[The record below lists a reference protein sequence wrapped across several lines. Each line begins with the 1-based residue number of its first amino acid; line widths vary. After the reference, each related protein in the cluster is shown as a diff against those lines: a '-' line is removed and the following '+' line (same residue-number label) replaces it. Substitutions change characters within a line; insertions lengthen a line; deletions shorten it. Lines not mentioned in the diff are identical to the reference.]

1 MSEHARA
8 IPGYGTRDVARMI
21 GLSEAQVRSWVHAGF
36 VSPSRG
42 PRGAFLFSFA
52 DLVLLRAARGLAR
65 SRIGPIR
72 IRRTLDRLRE
82 QLPPGRSLAGLR
94 FAAMAGRVVVGDEAA
109 SWQPE
114 SGQVLF
120 DFGAEELGKKARP
133 LVRRAFREAR
143 AAGEDLEA
151 RDWFAWGC
159 ELEAS
164 SPAEAADAYRKAID
178 ADPSHADA
186 MINLGRLRQQDGHPE
201 EAERLYRTA
210 LARRPDD
217 ATAAFNLGVALDELG
232 RPADAAAAYER
243 ALRADPESADAH
255 WNLAR
260 LYEEA
265 GRARDALRHLRAYRE
280 LTRSDPS

>member
-1 MSEHARA
+1 M
-8 IPGYGTRDVARMI
+8 PGYGTRDVARML
-21 GLSEAQVRSWVHAGF
+21 GLSSAQVRSWVHAGF

-42 PRGAFLFSFA
+42 PRGVFRFSFA
-52 DLVLLRAARGLAR
+52 DLVLLRAARGLSR
-65 SRIGPIR
+65 SRIGAIR

-94 FAAMAGRVVVGDEAA
+94 FAAEAGRVIVADEAA

-120 DFGAEELGKKARP
+120 DFGAEELGRKARP
-133 LVRRAFREAR
+133 LVRRAFREAQ
-143 AAGEDLEA
+143 AESGLDA
-151 RDWFAWGC
+151 RDWFTWGC

-164 SPAEAADAYRKAID
+164 SPEEAADAYRRAI
-178 ADPSHADA
+178 AGDPSHADA
-186 MINLGRLRQQDGHPE
+186 MINLGRLRQQEGHPE
-201 EAERLYRTA
+201 EAERLYRDA
-210 LARRPDD
+210 LALRPED

-280 LTRSDPS
+280 LTRGDPT